1 MARLTEHVPMTS
13 STQSPLHVAIIMDG
27 NGRWARARGLPRSV
41 GHKKGLE
48 VIQQVIK
55 TCKTLKIRYLTLYA
69 FSAENWNRPSEE
81 VDYLMGLLRYYL
93 QHELKKLHEEGVC
106 LSVIGERS
114 HLAHDIVEKIE
125 EAERLTCHNQGIYLN
140 VALSYGSRQ
149 EIVHAAKV
157 IAQRVQEGSLNLEA
171 VTEELFSQYL
181 YTHAIPEL
189 DLLIRTGAEK
199 RLSNFL
205 LWQSAYTELL
215 FLDILWPDFTASDL
229 IRAMDEF
236 KIRERR
242 YGA

>member
-1 MARLTEHVPMTS
+1 MVWLTKHSAHAS
-13 STQSPLHVAIIMDG
+13 SHASLHVAIIMDG
-27 NGRWARARGLPRSV
+27 NGRWAKARGLPRHL

-48 VIQQVIK
+48 VIQQVVK
-55 TCKTLKIRYLTLYA
+55 ACKNLKIQYLTLYA
-69 FSAENWNRPSEE
+69 FSAENWNRSAEE

-93 QHELKKLHEEGVC
+93 QHELKKLHKEGVC
-106 LSVIGERS
+106 LRVIGDRTN
-114 HLAHDIVEKIE
+114 LATDIIDSIK
-125 EAERLTCHNQGIYLN
+125 EAEDTTRHNHGIYLN

-149 EIVHAAKV
+149 EILRAVHD
-157 IAQRVQEGSLNLEA
+157 IATCVKEKTLDLESI
-171 VTEELFSQYL
+171 TEEVFSQYL
-181 YTHAIPEL
+181 YTHDIPEP

-205 LWQSAYTELL
+205 LWQLAYTELL

-236 KIRERR
+236 KMRERR